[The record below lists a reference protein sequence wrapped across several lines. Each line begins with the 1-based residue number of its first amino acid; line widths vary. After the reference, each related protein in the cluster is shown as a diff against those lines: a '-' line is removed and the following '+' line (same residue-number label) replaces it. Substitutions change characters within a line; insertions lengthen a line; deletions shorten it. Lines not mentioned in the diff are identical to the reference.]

1 MKAVILVAAVLLGLS
16 VSGGALAQ
24 TAQPTE
30 ILEIKMVPLPTFEA
44 ADRQSARSDIAET
57 ELAGQ
62 ALPWPILEVSDNG
75 MYLTEFKSRRVWVID
90 STVKVDTTAKAS
102 AFAPEAMNSADPDLA
117 TTRGYGN

>member
-1 MKAVILVAAVLLGLS
+1 MRGIILVTAVLLGLS
-16 VSGGALAQ
+16 VPDAALAQ
-24 TAQPTE
+24 APEPTQ
-30 ILEIKMVPLPTFEA
+30 ILEIKLVPLPTFEA

-75 MYLTEFKSRRVWVID
+75 MYLTEFKSRRVWVIE
-90 STVKVDTTAKAS
+90 STVKVDTAAKAS
-102 AFAPEAMNSADPDLA
+102 AFTPEAMNSADPGLA